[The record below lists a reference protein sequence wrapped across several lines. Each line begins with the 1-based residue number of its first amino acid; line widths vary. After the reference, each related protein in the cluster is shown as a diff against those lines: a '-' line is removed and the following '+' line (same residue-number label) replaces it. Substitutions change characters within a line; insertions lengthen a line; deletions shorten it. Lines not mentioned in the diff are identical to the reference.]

1 VSAKPV
7 IGVTV
12 NYVGP
17 EEGRCPSR
25 YGSYYINRGYV
36 EGIRKAGG
44 IPLYLP
50 YTDDPEELAV
60 LLERIDGLLLTGGKD
75 MDPRHFGE
83 ERHPTCERIL
93 PDRSAS
99 ELQLT
104 RQAVDRGT
112 PILGICLGLQTLNVA
127 MGGSLYQDIPSMRP
141 SDVRHRQ
148 TEQERHQV
156 AHVVEVEEGSL
167 LSRVFGGRR
176 ELHVNS
182 IHHQAANKI
191 GDGLVVSA
199 RAPDGIVEGLELPRV
214 PFCLS
219 VQWHP
224 EDLKMGESNQVLFD
238 NLLEAARKYSDRTS
252 NQ

>member
-1 VSAKPV
+1 MAKPV

-17 EEGRCPSR
+17 EEERCPSR

-44 IPLYLP
+44 IPVYLP
-50 YTDDPEELAV
+50 YTDDAEEIET
-60 LLERIDGLLLTGGKD
+60 LLDRVDGVLLTGGKD
-75 MDPRHFGE
+75 MDPVHFKE

-93 PDRSAS
+93 PDRSSS
-99 ELQLT
+99 ELLLT
-104 RQAVDRGT
+104 RSAVKRKT

-127 MGGSLYQDIPSMRP
+127 MGGSLYQDIPTMQP

-148 TEQERHQV
+148 TEQERHSV
-156 AHVVEVEEGSL
+156 AHPVDVVAGSL
-167 LSRVFGGRR
+167 LQKVFGGASR
-176 ELHVNS
+176 LNVNS
-182 IHHQAANKI
+182 IHHQAAKAI

-199 RAPDGIVEGLELPRV
+199 RAEDGIVEGLEHPGL

-224 EDLKMGESNQVLFD
+224 EDLKQGESNQVLFD
-238 NLLEAARKYSDRTS
+238 NLLEAAKKYRE
-252 NQ
+252 QAKRA